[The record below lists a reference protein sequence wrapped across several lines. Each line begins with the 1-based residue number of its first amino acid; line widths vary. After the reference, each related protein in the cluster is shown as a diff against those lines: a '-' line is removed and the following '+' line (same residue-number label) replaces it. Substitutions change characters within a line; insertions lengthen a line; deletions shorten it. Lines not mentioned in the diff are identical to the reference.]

1 MLWKLEK
8 KSDWDSDASW
18 SRSWND
24 EAKGLRWSSMSL
36 CYSITWIVRKRNQ
49 KKTICRSA
57 APSSAHVLSSV
68 LCCFLQTSEML
79 LLAVPGGWGFMIP
92 NFMEQSMCSW
102 HFMIV
107 SKRVQLQAR
116 MGFELAVRTAATIRG
131 YHEFSRL
138 GDIKSLKYS
147 LRNLVSLTP
156 LQFKQ
161 ISQNACKMQ
170 YESTIAGARN
180 SINASANLLSSSNRP
195 RWVSAAICR
204 TSHCSSHPARACN
217 QLPRS
222 TIYRR

>member
-1 MLWKLEK
+1 MVLLHHMNCAEK
-8 KSDWDSDASW
+8 KSKENNLSFSCSIICACSVF
-18 SRSWND
+18 
-24 EAKGLRWSSMSL
+24 SSL
-36 CYSITWIVRKRNQ
+36 L
-49 KKTICRSA
+49 
-57 APSSAHVLSSV
+57 LSSNLRNAFV
-68 LCCFLQTSEML
+68 GSSGGVGFYDPKLYGAKHVFMTFHDPIGSE
-79 LLAVPGGWGFMIP
+79 V
-92 NFMEQSMCSW
+92 
-102 HFMIV
+102 V

-116 MGFELAVRTAATIRG
+116 MGFELASRTAATIRG

-147 LRNLVSLTP
+147 LRNLVNLTP

-170 YESTIAGARN
+170 YESTIAGTRN